1 MPEYES
7 ATVPEGTMK
16 LVTEASRHWLAVPG
30 LQGCEGAP
38 PVWGRQALSFS
49 KICNSAGFPVNSP
62 PLG

>member
-30 LQGCEGAP
+30 LLCKVARVLLQSGADKLSASRKFATVQGF
-38 PVWGRQALSFS
+38 L
-49 KICNSAGFPVNSP
+49 
-62 PLG
+62 